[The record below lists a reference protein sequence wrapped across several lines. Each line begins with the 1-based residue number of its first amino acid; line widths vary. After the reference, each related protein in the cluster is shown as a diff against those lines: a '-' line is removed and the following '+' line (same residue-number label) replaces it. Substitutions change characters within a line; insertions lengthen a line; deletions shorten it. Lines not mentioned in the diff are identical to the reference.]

1 TRKEA
6 TMQGVVTGYVGNWLK
21 DELLKPATAPLP
33 PPEGA
38 PPPPDRQELQN
49 EDGET
54 IGVACL
60 AAGVSVYVVSDGYGT
75 PQTELARC
83 ISDPNSTLM
92 VQTEG
97 GRITALI
104 YVPDPDL
111 PSRKTLGLRA
121 EDV

>member
-1 TRKEA
+1 
-6 TMQGVVTGYVGNWLK
+6 MQGVVTGYVGNWLK
-21 DELLKPATAPLP
+21 DELLKPAL
-33 PPEGA
+33 A
-38 PPPPDRQELQN
+38 PPPPGEAPKPPDKQELHN
-49 EDGET
+49 EDGES
-54 IGVACL
+54 IGVAVL

-75 PQTELARC
+75 PQSELARC

-104 YVPDPDL
+104 YVPDPEL
-111 PSRKTLGLRA
+111 PPRKTLGLRA

>member
-1 TRKEA
+1 
-6 TMQGVVTGYVGNWLK
+6 MQGAVTGYVGNWLK
-21 DELLKPATAPLP
+21 DELLKPAMEP
-33 PPEGA
+33 PPSPEGA

-49 EDGET
+49 EAGKA
-54 IGVACL
+54 IGVAYL

-104 YVPDPDL
+104 YVPDPEL
-111 PSRKTLGLRA
+111 PSRKALGLRA

>member
-1 TRKEA
+1 
-6 TMQGVVTGYVGNWLK
+6 MQGVVTGYVGNWLK
-21 DELLKPATAPLP
+21 DELLKPATAPP
-33 PPEGA
+33 KPDGPEGPEG
-38 PPPPDRQELQN
+38 PPARQELHN
-49 EDGET
+49 EEGESV
-54 IGVACL
+54 GVAYL
-60 AAGVSVYVVSDGYGT
+60 AAGVSVYVVSEGYGT

-104 YVPDPDL
+104 YVPDPEL
-111 PSRKTLGLRA
+111 PSRKSLGLRP

>member
-1 TRKEA
+1 
-6 TMQGVVTGYVGNWLK
+6 MQGAVAGYVGNWLK
-21 DELLKPATAPLP
+21 DELLKPATAP
-33 PPEGA
+33 
-38 PPPPDRQELQN
+38 PPPPSGEAPKPPERQALQD
-49 EDGET
+49 EEGT
-54 IGVACL
+54 VIGVAYL
-60 AAGVSVYVVSDGYGT
+60 ASGVSVYVVSDGFGT

-104 YVPDPDL
+104 YVPDPEL

-121 EDV
+121 DDV

>member
-1 TRKEA
+1 
-6 TMQGVVTGYVGNWLK
+6 MQGVVTGYVGNWLK
-21 DELLKPATAPLP
+21 DELLKPALEPPTRREPGG
-33 PPEGA
+33 PPE
-38 PPPPDRQELQN
+38 RQELQN
-49 EDGET
+49 EAGEAV
-54 IGVACL
+54 GVAHL
-60 AAGVSVYVVSDGYGT
+60 AAGVAVYVVSDGYGT

-83 ISDPNSTLM
+83 ISDPKSTLM

-104 YVPDPDL
+104 YVPDPDQ